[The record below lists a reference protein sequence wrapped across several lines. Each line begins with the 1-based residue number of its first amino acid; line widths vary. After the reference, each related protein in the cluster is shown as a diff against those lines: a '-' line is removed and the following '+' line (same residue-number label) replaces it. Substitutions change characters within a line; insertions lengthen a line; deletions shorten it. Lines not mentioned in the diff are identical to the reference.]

1 MSELTERYARVAA
14 PAATPATRVLRFV
27 LQPAALGLLLALAL
41 SVALGQWF
49 YGQATAGL
57 AAQRESRVA
66 VIETAALADRVAA
79 ELASSADDA
88 PALQPLVAETLTR
101 LGAGRQARVL
111 RLAGARLLASTFA
124 ADSDAGAE
132 LPRRLTR
139 EEKPLF
145 DLAQELRAAID
156 TNRSEGGYRKAQL
169 RVSRPSA
176 GRILVTLPYTLQGE
190 MAGLVQLEGPVAGGA
205 ALTAPLPPSLLVVA
219 PVLAL
224 LLLAP
229 LVGRVATSGEGL
241 RSARTWTLAVLALG
255 LLSAVCTLSGTRLT
269 AGLAS
274 AFATDN
280 VAVANDYAQLR
291 GRLATAAPEGA
302 AAAGAA
308 GPARW
313 DVDEFQRPRD
323 LIGADGRVVAAS
335 AVRAAAGTL
344 APFRKALWGNWA
356 LGALLLGFFALGFAE
371 RLRATLVRYRYAYL
385 YVAPAMIGML
395 VLVFFPFAY
404 GITLSFTGQTIFNT
418 NVPLTDLWVG
428 FANYLD
434 IISNVDVAKH
444 TAGGWAINY
453 QNFYWTLF
461 ITVCW
466 TVSNVSVGLG
476 LGMILALALNTPNL
490 RGKAIYRVL
499 LILPW
504 AIPNY
509 ITALI
514 WKALFHQ
521 QFGAINQAIQM
532 FGGQPVAWFDSVFA
546 AFMTGLATNGW
557 LSFPFMMV
565 VILGG
570 LQSISADM
578 YEAAELEGAT
588 RRQQFWGITLPLLK
602 PTLVPAVILSV
613 VWTFNMFNVIYLVSG
628 GEPAG
633 ANEIL
638 ITKAYKIAFEE
649 YRYAYSAAYSTVIFL
664 ILLVYGVFQTR
675 MTRATEAVHT

>member
-1 MSELTERYARVAA
+1 M
-14 PAATPATRVLRFV
+14 
-27 LQPAALGLLLALAL
+27 
-41 SVALGQWF
+41 
-49 YGQATAGL
+49 
-57 AAQRESRVA
+57 
-66 VIETAALADRVAA
+66 
-79 ELASSADDA
+79 
-88 PALQPLVAETLTR
+88 
-101 LGAGRQARVL
+101 
-111 RLAGARLLASTFA
+111 
-124 ADSDAGAE
+124 
-132 LPRRLTR
+132 
-139 EEKPLF
+139 
-145 DLAQELRAAID
+145 
-156 TNRSEGGYRKAQL
+156 
-169 RVSRPSA
+169 
-176 GRILVTLPYTLQGE
+176 
-190 MAGLVQLEGPVAGGA
+190 
-205 ALTAPLPPSLLVVA
+205 
-219 PVLAL
+219 
-224 LLLAP
+224 
-229 LVGRVATSGEGL
+229 
-241 RSARTWTLAVLALG
+241 
-255 LLSAVCTLSGTRLT
+255 
-269 AGLAS
+269 
-274 AFATDN
+274 
-280 VAVANDYAQLR
+280 
-291 GRLATAAPEGA
+291 
-302 AAAGAA
+302 
-308 GPARW
+308 
-313 DVDEFQRPRD
+313 DEFQRPRG
-323 LIGADGRVVAAS
+323 LIAADGRVVPASEARAVAA
-335 AVRAAAGTL
+335 TL
-344 APFRKALWGNWA
+344 RPFRTALWGNWVA
-356 LGALLLGFFALGFAE
+356 GALVVGFFALGFAG
-371 RLRATLVRYRYAYL
+371 RLRATLSRYRYAYL

-428 FANYLD
+428 LANYVD
-434 IISNVDVAKH
+434 IVANVDVAKH
-444 TAGGWAINY
+444 TAGGWVINY

-466 TVSNVSVGLG
+466 TVSNVSVGVG
-476 LGMILALALNTPNL
+476 FGMLLALALNTPNL

-521 QFGAINQAIQM
+521 QFGAVNQAIQM

-546 AFMTGLATNGW
+546 SFMTGLATNGW

-578 YEAAELEGAT
+578 YEAAELEGAS

-664 ILLVYGVFQTR
+664 ILLAYGVLQTR
-675 MTRATEAVHT
+675 LTRATEAVHT